1 MKKLTSETPD
11 TKAKQNLILNIK
23 FPTLATKAELNA
35 EQDNIVKVQIL
46 DSSYFRG
53 RIFLVTMVLKIC
65 LCLFISQQLIHSG

>member
-1 MKKLTSETPD
+1 MKKFTSKTPD

-35 EQDNIVKVQIL
+35 EQDNIVKVQVL
-46 DSSYFRG
+46 DSSYFRR

-65 LCLFISQQLIHSG
+65 FACLLANN